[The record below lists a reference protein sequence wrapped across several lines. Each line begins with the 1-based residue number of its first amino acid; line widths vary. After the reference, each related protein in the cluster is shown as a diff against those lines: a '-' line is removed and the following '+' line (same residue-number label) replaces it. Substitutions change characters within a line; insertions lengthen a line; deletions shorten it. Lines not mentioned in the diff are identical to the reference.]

1 MMEEQAQTV
10 SPEQADEQPEEELLS
25 RSYLH
30 RLDRMQ
36 IIATRL
42 YPGSKMGQR
51 VSKSKG
57 AGMEFAEHK
66 QYSPGDDFR
75 SVDWNVYAR
84 TDHLHLKTY
93 ETEMNLYV
101 YVIVDISNSMSFGS
115 TIRKFL
121 YAKQLAASFGYVTLV
136 QGDNLAIH
144 AMNDILRDSIST
156 ATRRLRPSDVLSFC
170 ASLGPGGPTDFTRS
184 LQAFSIH
191 TGHPGMV
198 FLISDFMSEGNLS
211 DALRYLVH
219 NGFGVLGF
227 HIIDPWE
234 ENPDL
239 SGEVDI
245 EDSESGELIPLTI
258 RRGTVQRVKDSFA
271 THCHEVNSAF
281 AIYEAQYFRIRTD
294 RPVEKFVLEDLRN
307 AGVVQ

>member
-1 MMEEQAQTV
+1 M
-10 SPEQADEQPEEELLS
+10 PEQPEPPQVVEAPEEAEQELLS
-25 RSYLH
+25 RSFLH

-36 IIATRL
+36 IVATRL
-42 YPGSKMGQR
+42 YPGSRMGQR

-57 AGMEFAEHK
+57 SGMEFSEHK

-75 SVDWNVYAR
+75 AVDWNVYAR
-84 TDHLHLKTY
+84 TDHLYLKTY

-101 YVIVDISNSMSFGS
+101 YVIVDISNSMTFGQQ
-115 TIRKFL
+115 TRKL
-121 YAKQLAASFGYVTLV
+121 QYARQLAAALGYVTLV
-136 QGDNLAIH
+136 QGDNLAVH
-144 AMNDILRDSIST
+144 AMNDGLRESIST
-156 ATRRLRPSDVLSFC
+156 ASRRLRPSDVLNFC
-170 ASLGPGGPTDFTRS
+170 GSLQPGGATDFTRT

-198 FLISDFMSEGNLS
+198 LLISDFMSEGSLS
-211 DALRYLVH
+211 DALRYLVY

-239 SGEVDI
+239 SGEIDL
-245 EDSESGELIPLTI
+245 EDSETGDLIPLTI
-258 RRGTVQRVKDSFA
+258 RRGTVEQVKASFA

-281 AIYEAQYFRIRTD
+281 ALYEASYFPVRTG
-294 RPVEKFVLEDLRN
+294 RPVERFVLEDLRN

>member
-1 MMEEQAQTV
+1 M
-10 SPEQADEQPEEELLS
+10 
-25 RSYLH
+25 H
-30 RLDRMQ
+30 

-57 AGMEFAEHK
+57 AGMEFAEHR

-75 SVDWNVYAR
+75 AVDWNVYAR

-115 TIRKFL
+115 TVRKLL

-144 AMNDILRDSIST
+144 AMNDILRESIST
-156 ATRRLRPSDVLSFC
+156 ATRRLRPSEVLDFC

-234 ENPDL
+234 ETPDL
-239 SGEVDI
+239 SGEVDL
-245 EDSESGELIPLTI
+245 EDSETGELIPLTI
-258 RRGTVQRVKDSFA
+258 RRGTVERVKDSFA
-271 THCHEVNSAF
+271 THGHEVNRAF

-294 RPVEKFVLEDLRN
+294 RPLEKFFLEDLRN
-307 AGVVQ
+307 AGVVA